1 MAQRKSLGDSEQ
13 VGAVVAL
20 GAGPS
25 FVQSSTPP
33 AILADSSALGQLV
46 LTSMAEG
53 SFFFGPNCL
62 LPLHHS
68 FWQKA
73 LYLTEA

>member
-1 MAQRKSLGDSEQ
+1 MGDSEQ

-25 FVQSSTPP
+25 FVLSSTPS
-33 AILADSSALGQLV
+33 AVLTDSSALGQLV
-46 LTSMAEG
+46 LTSMAEVS
-53 SFFFGPNCL
+53 SFFFGPSCL

>member
-1 MAQRKSLGDSEQ
+1 MGDSEQ

-20 GAGPS
+20 GAGPY
-25 FVQSSTPP
+25 FVLSSTPS
-33 AILADSSALGQLV
+33 AVLTDSSALGQLV
-46 LTSMAEG
+46 LTSMAEV
-53 SFFFGPNCL
+53 SFFFFGPSCL